1 MIIKADKEGI
11 KAIAELCDATLKA
24 LGLQAN
30 QKINIIIGSLQEI
43 KEEDVVKQTPILITE
58 DESKI

>member
-11 KAIAELCDATLKA
+11 KAIAELCDAALKA
-24 LGLQAN
+24 LGLQAHARITQILN
-30 QKINIIIGSLQEI
+30 SIQEY
-43 KEEDVVKQTPILITE
+43 KEELPQVVDPIQNP

>member
-11 KAIAELCDATLKA
+11 KAIAELCDVALKS

-30 QKINIIIGSLQEI
+30 QKINTIVNSLQEL
-43 KEEDVVKQTPILITE
+43 KEDLPQVANPIVYS

>member
-11 KAIAELCDATLKA
+11 KAIAELCDVALKA

-30 QKINIIIGSLQEI
+30 QKINIIVNSIQEL
-43 KEEDVVKQTPILITE
+43 KEDLENLPEPNIQIT
-58 DESKI
+58 K